1 MYDCQELYS
10 STNNLWCFKWRY
22 SRFQDSTLV
31 SSQILMHQKQTNIDA
46 SKTKRVFD
54 LKHIN
59 KNKKEIGLC
68 VIINNNSGDQNKKQ

>member
-1 MYDCQELYS
+1 MEIFKISGFNS
-10 STNNLWCFKWRY
+10 SLI
-22 SRFQDSTLV
+22 S
-31 SSQILMHQKQTNIDA
+31 NIDV

-68 VIINNNSGDQNKKQ
+68 VIINNNSGDEKKKKKQ